1 MSMPTIQFKRS
12 LWVRL
17 VVAVAILVIPASLYF
32 FTYFNSKYDFSIQQ
46 RFRTLNELERQF
58 NRGLAN
64 FDNLFRFSKFQDFT
78 PTEKKEARQV
88 VSDFRAYLSNWE
100 DWEEGEQSD
109 HETTEENLH
118 YRVLHKKQE
127 LISSKIN
134 EKLNKL
140 NTIREESGVLDE
152 FLDEQI
158 YSILLDE
165 PSNQLRP
172 LLDRNKG
179 SPDSSSQLQRSL
191 QKTAY
196 LDALN
201 ALIRKSQKKEEAQR
215 LQAFADQLESV
226 GNHLYKQYSKVEQEK
241 ISLEERLKAIKK
253 ELGTHATAVAAS
265 TTSVRKAQQPPMP
278 DELKPDTIMP
288 LWKKYIHADIE
299 TWLKAWIRFN
309 KCVHSSGP
317 SDSAQNCKKKHLDL
331 AVGTDGKAINADDIV
346 GNLERELDSGNHY
359 LQKLATSPIYGNL
372 GYSAVNSKDC
382 DESSQDSRATKFSVI
397 TSMHPYRLS
406 VTDACVNQLHT
417 RYTWQNDNNGEG
429 IGRVLE
435 AQLPLR
441 DLIQPDRA
449 LRYFDQVLILNSEG
463 RVVYRSGEEEQVS
476 VNNDSGPPLLANQN
490 DFARFTDLS
499 GLLKKA
505 GKSGSLVEDKSDSKS
520 ANVAGSFSRVVE
532 EPIGDM
538 PHLFFL
544 QPLRPSVSEQNPNIE
559 GQNSSANRVGAGT
572 PWHVIGV
579 VRKSQL
585 LSDVSS
591 VSLNAMAILL
601 VLLLLMLLAIPL
613 LKLRFAA
620 VTEPISTAQ
629 VFLMGMSL
637 ILGTCIITLLL
648 LDVRIYSGL
657 KDRMDETAK
666 NISERMR
673 NEFKEELNSSILE
686 NKKAFLTPGI
696 VATHSSAAANTD
708 LNCDRKEF
716 RGPNLSMLE
725 MDQSYPPFEL
735 AYLLDADGSQV
746 GPQKTYRKETSADI
760 KVPKRQYFLRARD
773 GPLWQHSTSAPTTSD
788 RVTADESFFL
798 ERIFTYDHG
807 FWLTALS
814 MPVGTT
820 GMDSGNPSCT
830 PVARVTLGV
839 MKSFFATVLP
849 PSFGFAVLEDST
861 GEVIYHSDNSR
872 SLLENFYVE
881 TDNNESLIT
890 AVHAR
895 REVAVSGH
903 YYGDG
908 HRFYVAQLA
917 DTPWSLVVFYD
928 KTLIRTVNFE
938 LLISTITAQVIYV
951 LMIFA
956 GLLVFRW
963 VSLHKHWRFIWPRPA
978 VLREYRFLALILL
991 LSQGL
996 AWLMTSSKYEQS
1008 TLYVIAAMPLYTLS
1022 LIAYLLDQ
1030 KHRWR
1035 RSMVTYHWKRFVT
1048 SLILLLGLAAIWK
1061 GSLIPWPKFWLSEPN
1076 QFYVLLL
1083 MLTALLLVFISRNG
1097 QAYVPEKNHA
1107 GQERA
1112 VRLWYLICAM
1122 LALVMVAVWPTKLLV
1137 DDIFDIQAEKLLR
1150 LSQHHVLQQFDE
1162 RREAIKGDLIRINP
1176 EYKDASSLDNDDRGI
1191 YTTHNIYDPLDSET
1205 LDSETLAPT
1214 TTQTVANIL
1223 PIDERKLKTDD
1234 VCKGESDKQSFLI
1247 RLLTEKFPSYS
1258 PLSAW
1263 LHVMLLGNAS
1273 DFTWCAK
1280 TQGNEVT
1287 LIKTSDASNEVY
1299 EQISTKIPMTG
1310 SKDFGITVSLIA
1322 GSIFLFF
1329 LMLYALRTI
1338 TSRILGLNFAVIR
1351 THWELENIE
1360 NDIEDWKGTRRI
1372 VLTPSAEFIDKLKPH
1387 LAKLGEVS
1395 EIDLSDSGDQRK
1407 LVDLAAHMDR
1417 EEHDVAL
1424 LKSPRFFSCGQE
1436 TREDLLQALEKLDA
1450 GPQTTLILCTD
1461 LFPWLNLAL
1470 ADSQLSH
1477 KDFSDEERDRWQS
1490 LLGSFQSGYATLDTM
1505 DELTSIEA
1513 LLQYECRNSELAEI
1527 RESIEAEPAFK
1538 RAAELQ
1544 RRPWWNIYQTIISY
1558 FRDSAP
1564 GTDILTARELISD
1577 VTARARHFHKTLWQC
1592 CTEEEKY
1599 ILYRMAQGNMVNGMH
1614 SKLLERLLR
1623 LGLIRKDPD
1632 FRISSYSLQNFILN
1646 EETPEQVKAWE
1657 KQTPDSIWSH
1667 LRVPLLLLLLSLFV
1681 FLVFVGPNVIES
1693 IIGLIPA
1700 IILAGP
1706 LLLRFLSTGR
1716 KK

>member
-1 MSMPTIQFKRS
+1 MPTIEFKRS

-17 VVAVAILVIPASLYF
+17 VVVVAILVIPASLYF
-32 FTYFNSKYDFSIQQ
+32 FTYFNTKYDFAIQQ

-64 FDNLFRFSKFQDFT
+64 FDNLFRFSKFKELT
-78 PTEKKEARQV
+78 PAEKNEARQV
-88 VSDFRAYLSNWE
+88 VSDFRAYLKGWE

-109 HETTEENLH
+109 HETNEDDL
-118 YRVLHKKQE
+118 RKRILHKNQE
-127 LISSKIN
+127 FIHKEINDKSKRLQVIW
-134 EKLNKL
+134 
-140 NTIREESGVLDE
+140 EESNALDN

-158 YSILLDE
+158 YSLLLDK
-165 PSNQLRP
+165 PFSQLKP

-179 SPDSSSQLQRSL
+179 PPDERSL
-191 QKTAY
+191 RKTAY
-196 LDALN
+196 LDSLN
-201 ALIRKSQKKEEAQR
+201 ALIEMSQNRTEKQR
-215 LQAFADQLESV
+215 LQTFADQLGSV
-226 GNHLYKQYSKVEQEK
+226 GNHLYKQYSKTENEK
-241 ISLEERLKAIKK
+241 KSLEERLKAIEK
-253 ELGTHATAVAAS
+253 EIEKPAPAVADG
-265 TTSVRKAQQPPMP
+265 TTSAREFTKPPKP
-278 DELKPDTIMP
+278 TELEMGKLE
-288 LWKKYIHADIE
+288 LWIKYIHPDIE
-299 TWLKAWIRFN
+299 KWLIAWKKFN
-309 KCVHSSGP
+309 QCVHSGNP
-317 SDSAQNCKKKHLDL
+317 TDTEKAAQKCREKNTDL
-331 AVGTDGKAINADDIV
+331 AIDADGIV
-346 GNLERELDSGNHY
+346 RNLARELESVTHY
-359 LQKLATSPIYGNL
+359 LQELGTSPIYGNTR
-372 GYSAVNSKDC
+372 YSAVTSNNC
-382 DESSQDSRATKFSVI
+382 EELSQDSRATQFSVI
-397 TSMHPYRLS
+397 TSTDPFHLS
-406 VTDACVNQLHT
+406 VRDACVNKFHT
-417 RYTWQNDNNGEG
+417 RYSKQHNDNGENAN
-429 IGRVLE
+429 RVLE

-441 DLIQPDRA
+441 DLLQPDRA
-449 LRYFDQVLILNSEG
+449 LRYFDQILILNSEG
-463 RVVYRSGEEEQVS
+463 RVVYRSGQEDKVS
-476 VNNDSGPPLLANQN
+476 VSNDSGPPLQTNRN

-499 GLLKKA
+499 GLLKKV
-505 GKSGSLVEDKSDSKS
+505 GKSGNLVEDRSDTGSSKT
-520 ANVAGSFSRVVE
+520 VAGSFSRVVE

-544 QPLRPSVSEQNPNIE
+544 QPLRPSLSEQKPKN
-559 GQNSSANRVGAGT
+559 NSADVGK

-601 VLLLLMLLAIPL
+601 TLLLLMLLAIPL

-629 VFLMGMSL
+629 VFLIGMSL

-648 LDVRIYSGL
+648 LDVRVYSGL

-666 NISERMR
+666 QISQRMR
-673 NEFKEELNSSILE
+673 TSFTDELNNAILA
-686 NKKAFLTPGI
+686 NKTAFLAPGI
-696 VATHSSAAANTD
+696 AATYGSDVASTRLS
-708 LNCDRKEF
+708 CDQKEF
-716 RGPNLSMLE
+716 RGINLSMLE
-725 MDQSYPPFEL
+725 MDKSYPPFEL
-735 AYLLDADGSQV
+735 AYLLDSDGTQV

-773 GPLWQHSTSAPTTSD
+773 GPLWHHSTSVPGRSDGVTT
-788 RVTADESFFL
+788 DESFFL

-814 MPVGTT
+814 MPTDT
-820 GMDSGNPSCT
+820 SSINSSNT
-830 PVARVTLGV
+830 PCAPIARVTLGV

-938 LLISTITAQVIYV
+938 LLVSTITAQVIYV

-963 VSLHKHWRFIWPRPA
+963 ISLHKHWRFIWPRPA

-991 LSQGL
+991 LSQCL
-996 AWLMTSSKYEQS
+996 AWLLTSNQYEKS
-1008 TLYVIAAMPLYTLS
+1008 SLYVIAAMPLYTLS

-1035 RSMVTYHWKRFVT
+1035 TSMVTYHWKRFVT
-1048 SLILLLGLAAIWK
+1048 SLILLLGLVAIWK
-1061 GSLIPWPKFWLSEPN
+1061 GSLIPWPAFWSSAPHQL
-1076 QFYVLLL
+1076 YVLLL
-1083 MLTALLLVFISRNG
+1083 MLIAMLLVFISRNG
-1097 QAYVPEKNHA
+1097 QEYVPEKNHA
-1107 GQERA
+1107 GQERT
-1112 VRLWYLICAM
+1112 VRLWYLICGM
-1122 LALVMVAVWPTKLLV
+1122 LALVMVAVWPTKLLF
-1137 DDIFDIQAEKLLR
+1137 DDIFEIQAEKLLR
-1150 LSQHHVLQQFDE
+1150 LSQHHVLEQVIE
-1162 RREAIKGDLIRINP
+1162 RRDAISHDLVRINP
-1176 EYKDASSLDNDDRGI
+1176 KYSYISSLDNDDRGI
-1191 YTTHNIYDPLDSET
+1191 YTIHNIYDPLESKST
-1205 LDSETLAPT
+1205 APPPMT
-1214 TTQTVANIL
+1214 NIL
-1223 PIDERKLKTDD
+1223 PKEHSQTKADQGCGKEPSKKN
-1234 VCKGESDKQSFLI
+1234 SHI
-1247 RLLTEKFPSYS
+1247 RVLTEKFPSYS

-1280 TQGNEVT
+1280 TEGDLVT
-1287 LIKTSDASNEVY
+1287 LSKTSGASNEVY
-1299 EQISTKIPMTG
+1299 ELKSNKIPMTG
-1310 SKDFGITVSLIA
+1310 SKDFGIKVSLIA

-1338 TSRILGLNFAVIR
+1338 TRRILGLDFAVIR

-1395 EIDLSDSGDQRK
+1395 EIDLSDSEDQKK
-1407 LVDLAAHMDR
+1407 LVDLATHMDR

-1424 LKSPRFFSCGQE
+1424 LRSPRFFSCGQE

-1470 ADSQLSH
+1470 ADSQLDH
-1477 KDFSDEERDRWQS
+1477 KDFTDEEKDRWQT
-1490 LLGSFQSGYATLDTM
+1490 LLSSFQSGYATLDSLN
-1505 DELTSIEA
+1505 ELTSIEA
-1513 LLQYECRNSELAEI
+1513 LLHYECRNTELEEI
-1527 RESIEAEPAFK
+1527 RQSIESEPAFK
-1538 RAAELQ
+1538 RAVELQ
-1544 RRPWWNIYQTIISY
+1544 KRPWWNIYQTFIAY
-1558 FRDSAP
+1558 FKNSAP

-1577 VTARARHFHKTLWQC
+1577 VTQRAKHFHKTLWQC

-1599 ILYRMAQGNMVNGMH
+1599 ILYRMAQGNMVNSMH
-1614 SKLLERLLR
+1614 NKLLERLLR

-1632 FRISSYSLQNFILN
+1632 FRISSYSLQHFILN

-1667 LRVPLLLLLLSLFV
+1667 LRVPLLMLLLSLFV
-1681 FLVFVGPNVIES
+1681 FLVYVGPNVIES
-1693 IIGLIPA
+1693 IIGLVPA